1 MSPAIASSALASF
14 IALSIG
20 GICTSGYLVW
30 KHHRS
35 QKTKAAPLVCP
46 LNHDCST
53 VTESK
58 WSTIFYFRNETL
70 GLLYYVAMF
79 MGGLLL
85 AFAPA
90 LIPAL
95 PLFLLI
101 GAGMALLFSFF
112 LVYLQAFIIKDYCF
126 YCLISAIIS
135 LLLVVNSF
143 LIFV

>member
-1 MSPAIASSALASF
+1 MNPAIASSALASF

-35 QKTKAAPLVCP
+35 LDKKAAPLVCP
-46 LNHDCST
+46 LNHDCSH

-70 GLLYYVAMF
+70 GLLYYLTMF
-79 MGGLLL
+79 TGGLLL

-90 LIPAL
+90 IVPSLAL
-95 PLFLLI
+95 LLLI
-101 GAGMALLFSFF
+101 ATGFSLLFSLF
-112 LVYLQAFIIKDYCF
+112 LVYLQAKIIKDYCF

-135 LLLVVNSF
+135 LLLFVNSF
-143 LIFV
+143 FVLV